1 MVMAREA
8 EYEKGGGRGVVM
20 RLLRLFT
27 LFVLVPVI
35 LLMNTCSLVFSEQRD
50 AASSGMLIAK
60 VILVNPGAMSDY
72 SGGVWVLPRYVPPI
86 WPLDAILGCR
96 ALDFTSDPQVEVEW
110 EETILVVEHDPFV
123 VPATRKELCY
133 GRAIMLKERLP

>member
-1 MVMAREA
+1 MVMARKA
-8 EYEKGGGRGVVM
+8 EYENGGGRSVVM
-20 RLLRLFT
+20 PLLRLFT

-35 LLMNTCSLVFSEQRD
+35 LLMNTCGLVFSEQRD
-50 AASSGMLIAK
+50 AASSGMLTAK
-60 VILVNPGAMSDY
+60 VILVNPGAMSEY

-96 ALDFTSDPQVEVEW
+96 ALDFASDPQIEVEW
-110 EETILVVEHDPFV
+110 EETILVVEHDPFF
-123 VPATRKELCY
+123 VPATRKERCY